1 MLRHNIILG
10 SFVQRYIIV
19 ELRNIDITI
28 IIWS

>member
-28 IIWS
+28 II